1 MLTGAQTAVMTELQA
16 DITAQDELYD
26 REMAKQAEDR
36 VSLLRVGNEEAR
48 PRFPPNFSS
57 R

>member
-36 VSLLRVGNEEAR
+36 VSLLRVANEEAR